1 MENSIENNGF
11 VNIEIEHIHPHPE
24 NPRKDLGN
32 LEELAESIKKN
43 GVMQNL
49 TVVPIEGKT
58 GEYTAII
65 GHRRHAAAK
74 LAGIS
79 EVPCRVIAELSQKE
93 QMSTMLEENMQRN
106 DLTIFEQAQGFQ
118 MMLDLGET
126 EETLAEKTGFSKSTI
141 RHRLNIAKL
150 DQKELNKKEQDDSF
164 QLTLKDLYALEKV
177 EDVKMRNKILKEAR
191 DSRDII
197 WKAQSAVNEAERA
210 KKVKQISKMLEALGV
225 EKAPKGTENELYS
238 AKWDLIKE
246 IDLDKDVPKRIS
258 LKEEGKVYY
267 LPYYRTVKI
276 LKKAQKGKKILTPE
290 EESRKQKE
298 RDMKE
303 IKARIKE
310 LNANRK
316 EFIES
321 IILGKIDAV
330 KDESNI
336 REMAWQVM
344 LEAGVYLS
352 QSTMRKFYMDKDEW
366 KCTPEEREKASKQVQ
381 GLSLTHSML
390 VAMHLAMESVTDI
403 YDWQG
408 CYKSEI
414 GEKWQRAYKVL
425 EQYGW
430 TFAKDDENQLLD
442 GTHELYVKGDSEK

>member
-1 MENSIENNGF
+1 MENKGF
-11 VNIEIEHIHPHPE
+11 VNIGIEHIHPHPE
-24 NPRKDLGN
+24 NPRRELGN
-32 LEELAESIKKN
+32 LDELAESIMKN

-49 TVVPIEGKT
+49 TVVPIDGKA
-58 GEYTAII
+58 GEYTALI

-79 EVPCRVIAELSQKE
+79 EVPCRIITGLSQKE

-177 EDVKMRNKILKEAR
+177 EDVRMRNKILKESR
-191 DSRDII
+191 DSRDLI
-197 WKAQSAVNEAERA
+197 WKAQNAVNEAERA

-225 EKAPKGTENELYS
+225 KKAPKGTENELYS

-246 IDLDKDVPKRIS
+246 IDLDKEVPKRIA
-258 LKEEGKVYY
+258 LKEADKVFY
-267 LPYYRTVKI
+267 LLYYRTVKI
-276 LKKAQKGKKILTPE
+276 LKKAQKGKKLLTPE

-298 RDMKE
+298 KAMKE
-303 IKARIKE
+303 IKARMKE
-310 LNANRK
+310 MNANRK

-321 IILGKIDAV
+321 IISGKIDAV
-330 KDESNI
+330 KDESSI

-344 LEAGVYLS
+344 LEAGLYIS
-352 QSTMRKFYMDKDEW
+352 HSTMRKFFIDKDEW
-366 KCTPEEREKASKQVQ
+366 KCTSEEREEASKQVQ

-390 VAMHLAMESVTDI
+390 VAMHLAMESITDI
-403 YDWQG
+403 CDWQG

-414 GEKWQRAYKVL
+414 GDKWQRAYGVL
-425 EQYGW
+425 KPYGW
-430 TFAKDDENQLLD
+430 TFAKDDDVQLLN